1 MTTITA
7 ITLTQE
13 TLEETTIKMMVAN
26 KNECLENKEESL
38 TKYLKLAINL
48 RNKAYKHIEENK
60 EEVLE
65 LLKFSLNKEE
75 K

>member
-1 MTTITA
+1 MNTLAA

-26 KNECLENKEESL
+26 KEECLKNKQESL
-38 TKYLKLAINL
+38 IKYLKLAMNL
-48 RNKAYKHIEENK
+48 RNKAYVYIEENK

-65 LLKFSLNKEE
+65 VLKFSLNKDS